1 MPPPPKKIM
10 GCNIWHDLIAHTS
23 KYPHQILSGAWK
35 RFWIWKCRFQI
46 CCASQHHY
54 QIRFHETG
62 SFCYLVS
69 CFNTVTVILYCS
81 SPSTSALNQWTLA
94 IRSQLIHIIV
104 LYAYVHSS
112 HVALVGFSDF
122 LHHLLLCSCT
132 SLDGARHCDGP
143 LWVVQGQVLETGPD
157 RGRNMRTTVLT
168 L

>member
-1 MPPPPKKIM
+1 MIWLHTHP
-10 GCNIWHDLIAHTS
+10 NIPI
-23 KYPHQILSGAWK
+23 
-35 RFWIWKCRFQI
+35 RFWVVHENVSGYESAVSRSAARVNTIIRYASMKRVLSVIW
-46 CCASQHHY
+46 S
-54 QIRFHETG
+54 
-62 SFCYLVS
+62 LVLIQ
-69 CFNTVTVILYCS
+69 TVTVILYCS
-81 SPSTSALNQWTLA
+81 SPSTSALNQWELA